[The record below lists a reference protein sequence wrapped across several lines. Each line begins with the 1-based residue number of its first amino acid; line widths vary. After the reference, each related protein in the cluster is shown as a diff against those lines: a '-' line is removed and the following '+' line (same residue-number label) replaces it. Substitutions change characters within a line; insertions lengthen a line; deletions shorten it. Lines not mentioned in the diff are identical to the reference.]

1 MKKIIFILTALIIF
15 SNSFPQS
22 KKYSIALNS
31 GVFFPNNEIDE
42 FKTGWNI
49 GAEFQYFKKPWAFFA
64 EFNVNLSRRMEY
76 IYYPENPPYTKSFI
90 ELTAGPRLYLHDG
103 NISPFIDAGLG
114 FYFVD
119 YKNKSVWFGASP
131 GIGTAIKINK
141 DFDVLIKAK
150 YHPHFVANE
159 GGAAVIDYFG
169 FYGGIKYNF

>member
-1 MKKIIFILTALIIF
+1 MKKIIFILAVFLIF
-15 SNSFPQS
+15 SDSYPQAKNNSIS
-22 KKYSIALNS
+22 LNT

-49 GAEFQYFKKPWAFFA
+49 GTEFQYLKKPWAFFT

-76 IYYPENPPYTKSFI
+76 TYYPETQPYTKSFI
-90 ELTAGPRLYLHDG
+90 ELTAGPRLYLYVG

-114 FYFVD
+114 LYFVD
-119 YKNKSVWFGASP
+119 YKNKSVWLGASP
-131 GIGTAIKINK
+131 GIGTVIKLNK
-141 DFDVLIKAK
+141 DFDILIKAK

-169 FYGGIKYNF
+169 IYGGIKINF